1 MISRVGIISNNKK
14 AEAIEASR
22 FIKTE
27 LNRIGVDVWI
37 EDSQCG
43 LELLDF
49 LVILGGDGTVLH
61 SFQKYGELEIPFL
74 CINFG
79 SVGFLSSISPHELAE
94 YWSCIVNGLYRIEE
108 RSVLNI
114 AILRKNQNLEY
125 YYALND
131 LVIRSN
137 RLHISRQIL
146 RIDGR
151 DINEYG
157 GDGLIIAT
165 PTGSTGY
172 SLSAG
177 GSIVEPILK
186 IYTITP
192 LVSRK
197 KALDSLVIGMNHN
210 LEIICNDSESQSKPF
225 IDGIELAPLEKGDL
239 IRIGLGDIKAKFVV
253 LNPDRYF
260 NLLRHKGE

>member
-1 MISRVGIISNNKK
+1 VISRVGIISNNKK

-131 LVIRSN
+131 LVIRSIAFIFPGRSCGLTGEILTN
-137 RLHISRQIL
+137 MGEMVLLLPRQLDPQGIL
-146 RIDGR
+146 
-151 DINEYG
+151 YQP
-157 GDGLIIAT
+157 A
-165 PTGSTGY
+165 
-172 SLSAG
+172 
-177 GSIVEPILK
+177 
-186 IYTITP
+186 
-192 LVSRK
+192 
-197 KALDSLVIGMNHN
+197 
-210 LEIICNDSESQSKPF
+210 
-225 IDGIELAPLEKGDL
+225 
-239 IRIGLGDIKAKFVV
+239 V
-253 LNPDRYF
+253 L
-260 NLLRHKGE
+260 LLNQY